1 VENICQIIWF
11 GGKYL
16 LPLQPIM
23 KIVGKNWMG
32 KIVDN
37 FHKKNLDIPN
47 LCPTFVPMLKLKS
60 ISYALTVS

>member
-1 VENICQIIWF
+1 VEKIFQNIWF

-23 KIVGKNWMG
+23 KIVEKIGWG

-60 ISYALTVS
+60 IYYALTVS